1 MTAVIVNFKRDCLT
15 YSSGA
20 DKPGALSYSDFTKVV
35 DLTWMSGRGTH
46 RLAFLRL
53 LPHIFSPWHSSAMA
67 SLLWGI
73 LDMLLFYFPFTFT
86 LTLKTT
92 LHSTVKIIPVL
103 VRIVGYQGCL
113 MRRHKTTYLVFV
125 AKLLEPAVQ
134 CNCWIIKLDW
144 LNNALHGMASL
155 NI

>member
-1 MTAVIVNFKRDCLT
+1 MTAVIVNFKRDWLT

-20 DKPGALSYSDFTKVV
+20 NKPGELSYSDFTKVV
-35 DLTWMSGRGTH
+35 DLIWMSGCGTH

-86 LTLKTT
+86 LTLETT

-103 VRIVGYQGCL
+103 VRIVEYQGCL

-125 AKLLEPAVQ
+125 DKPLEPVAKY
-134 CNCWIIKLDW
+134 NCWIIKLDW
-144 LNNALHGMASL
+144 LNNSIHGMASL